1 MSLAQER
8 ITELFT
14 EIHHLRAGA
23 TESEIIVREI
33 TRDIRNLDLAKK
45 NITNSITGIKRF
57 QMLVVAYEQL
67 RKLANANSAA
77 ARATTAAAL
86 PSSAAPSSEPIAESR
101 RYKEAAQ
108 ALSAV
113 KELANHF
120 RTYSSIERISTVLRG
135 IQEIQGT
142 LRSQVMKDF
151 EMRWGLPALCLPGFR
166 RQKRLTIR
174 IFDAPL
180 QSWQGPRGTR
190 QREPGHSC
198 SRRRL
203 PRHRSDR

>member
-8 ITELFT
+8 IAELFT

-67 RKLANANSAA
+67 RKLVNANSAA
-77 ARATTAAAL
+77 ARAAPGQPLA
-86 PSSAAPSSEPIAESR
+86 SSAPNSDPR

-151 EMRWGLPALCLPGFR
+151 EMRWAVPAALPSGNR
-166 RQKRLTIR
+166 
-174 IFDAPL
+174 
-180 QSWQGPRGTR
+180 
-190 QREPGHSC
+190 
-198 SRRRL
+198 
-203 PRHRSDR
+203 